1 MKAHRH
7 TKQQYCRRLF
17 FSVLLLAWSLTGCTA
32 IAPKP
37 EQLQIP
43 TEPPMLRK
51 TSFNAALTQLGIQ
64 SKIFSPNLMKIQIRA
79 LDDVTGTSYHSG
91 GEIPRSITV
100 MVKSALNSIGGQ
112 VVYIPF
118 WPDYHAGIQVAGY
131 PVSNQKLVPDVILAG
146 GITEFDRGLTTVDRT
161 RNFDAET
168 EDQNSAPSFFGSKTI
183 GIDYSQGDKWNKAKI
198 AVDFNLISYQ
208 ALCGIPKMQAS
219 NGITVYKGI
228 KEQEVGFTLFG
239 PTIGLRGSVKKV
251 QGRHDAVRLLVQFSV
266 IQLVGR
272 FLDLPYWQ
280 LLDGAQPDPVVM
292 EALKSNYQN
301 KDLKGKTLML
311 KRLLWLHGHP
321 VSINDQMDA
330 ETRTALAKLDASY
343 NSQTASVPVETY
355 TNLYLSVPVTEK
367 SVERANKYDRLLAQR
382 QAIEEQKAAEEM
394 KKKAQPAKPKR
405 NPLKKQKKPVKKDN
419 FRNVKPKATE
429 PPKKAPKQDII
440 IITPLDAQTHHI
452 LSRIVR
458 RIEDK
463 RKHRSGYDD
472 GAPLQSIL
480 HKSQLEHAEP

>member
-1 MKAHRH
+1 MKAH
-7 TKQQYCRRLF
+7 TFTIDQNSKRLL
-17 FSVLLLAWSLTGCTA
+17 SGVLLLIWSLVGCTA
-32 IAPKP
+32 ISPKP

-43 TEPPMLRK
+43 SEPPVIRE
-51 TSFNAALTQLGIQ
+51 TSFSDALSMIGTQSRIY
-64 SKIFSPNLMKIQIRA
+64 SSRLMKIQIRS
-79 LDDVTGTSYHSG
+79 LEDVTGTSYHSG

-118 WPDYHAGIQVAGY
+118 WPNYFAGIQVSGY
-131 PVSNQKLVPDVILAG
+131 PVSDQKLIPDVILAG
-146 GITEFDRGLTTVDRT
+146 GITEFDRGLTTVDRK

-168 EDQNSAPSFFGSKTI
+168 EDQNSAPSLFDGKTI
-183 GIDYSQGDKWNKAKI
+183 GLDYSQGDKWNKAKI

-208 ALCGIPKMQAS
+208 GLFGIPKMQAS

-251 QGRHDAVRLLVQFSV
+251 QGRHDAVRLLVQFSI

-272 FLDLPYWQ
+272 YLDLPYWQ

-292 EALKSNYQN
+292 ENIKNNYKQAN
-301 KDLKGKTLML
+301 IAGKTMLL

-321 VSINDQMDA
+321 VSINGQMDA
-330 ETRTALAKLDASY
+330 ETKTALAKIDVSY
-343 NSQTASVPVETY
+343 DSQAAFVPVETY
-355 TNLYLSVPVTEK
+355 LNLYLSVPVTNK
-367 SVERANKYDRLLAQR
+367 SIERASQYDRLLAQL
-382 QAIEEQKAAEEM
+382 QAIEEQNASNEM
-394 KKKAQPAKPKR
+394 KKRAQPSKPKR
-405 NPLKKQKKPVKKDN
+405 KTLKKQKQPAKKDN
-419 FRNVKPKATE
+419 FRNIKPKTVK

-440 IITPLDAQTHHI
+440 IITPLDAQTHHL

-463 RKHRSGYDD
+463 RKNQTGFED
-472 GAPLQSIL
+472 APYQSIL
-480 HKSQLEHAEP
+480 HKHRLERTGP